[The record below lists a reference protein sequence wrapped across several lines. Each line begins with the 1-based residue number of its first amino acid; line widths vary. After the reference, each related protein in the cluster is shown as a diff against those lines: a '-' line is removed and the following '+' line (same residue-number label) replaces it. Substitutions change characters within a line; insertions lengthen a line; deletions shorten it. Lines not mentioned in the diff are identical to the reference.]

1 MSYFKPEEG
10 MIIQGVMTN
19 ISENHPQMLKIKE
32 RLKVL
37 TFEQNPGLNRDK
49 IDDYD
54 KAFYH
59 IANVKKRGKDE
70 KKVKF
75 NEFVNGKDVKGKRVR
90 GKPVHLV
97 KSKGYL
103 VIETFPQQN

>member
-1 MSYFKPEEG
+1 MSYFKPAEG

-37 TFEQNPGLNRDK
+37 TFEQNPGLNRNKLDN
-49 IDDYD
+49 YD

-59 IANVKKRGKDE
+59 IVEKNEKKR
-70 KKVKF
+70 VVF

-90 GKPVHLV
+90 GKPEHLV
-97 KSKGYL
+97 SPEYL
-103 VIETFPQQN
+103 VIETLG